1 MNNLYA
7 KAYTEV
13 LEIIN
18 HFSEDEY
25 KKIPKEKIDF
35 YEKHKDRKYDFKINP
50 NIDLAEQNISRK
62 ANAILVSLF
71 RDYFATAKQKE
82 ILKNLLQQNQEKLE
96 KEKQLVISDPEFA
109 KTTLQKLGYFSLIGG
124 YKDLF
129 KHKPSGN
136 YLHGVT
142 FEEITAFYYFDE
154 ELRTLFL
161 KYILHV
167 ERQLKS
173 MLSYYFCEKYGE
185 QQTAYLTA
193 GNYNY
198 TRRNQS
204 KINRLITT
212 LSKTIA
218 LPSNYSYITH
228 HATMYGNVP
237 LWVATNALTFGQI
250 SKMYQYTTSDIR
262 TKVSLNFANM
272 SEVQLHQLIR
282 ILASCRNV
290 CAHNERLYSFQVNE
304 AIPDTV
310 LHSKLQLPRKKGQYA
325 IGKKDLFAVVIALRY
340 LIDNQ
345 EFKQF
350 KAELKQ
356 LIHSVRKNC
365 PHISQELLF
374 SKMGFP
380 EKWEK
385 IMCYKK

>member
-1 MNNLYA
+1 MANKTFLTY
-7 KAYTEV
+7 
-13 LEIIN
+13 
-18 HFSEDEY
+18 DEQ
-25 KKIPKEKIDF
+25 I
-35 YEKHKDRKYDFKINP
+35 
-50 NIDLAEQNISRK
+50 
-62 ANAILVSLF
+62 
-71 RDYFATAKQKE
+71 
-82 ILKNLLQQNQEKLE
+82 EKLE

-109 KTTLQKLGYFSLIGG
+109 KITLQKLSYFSLIGG

-198 TRRNQS
+198 TRKNS
-204 KINRLITT
+204 NKINRLITT
-212 LSKTIA
+212 LSQTIA

-228 HATMYGNVP
+228 HARVYGNVP

-250 SKMYQYTTSDIR
+250 SKMYQYSTSDIR
-262 TKVSLNFANM
+262 TKVSLNFANI

-304 AIPDTV
+304 AIPDMV
-310 LHSKLQLPRKKGQYA
+310 LHSKLQLPQKKGQYT

-345 EFKQF
+345 EFKLF
-350 KAELKQ
+350 KTELKR
-356 LIHSVRKNC
+356 LINSVLKNC

-380 EKWEK
+380 ANWEK
-385 IMCYKK
+385 IVRYKK

>member
-1 MNNLYA
+1 MAN
-7 KAYTEV
+7 KTF
-13 LEIIN
+13 
-18 HFSEDEY
+18 FSY
-25 KKIPKEKIDF
+25 
-35 YEKHKDRKYDFKINP
+35 N
-50 NIDLAEQNISRK
+50 EQ
-62 ANAILVSLF
+62 L
-71 RDYFATAKQKE
+71 
-82 ILKNLLQQNQEKLE
+82 EKLE
-96 KEKQLVISDPEFA
+96 KEKQLVISDFEFA
-109 KTTLQKLGYFSLIGG
+109 KNTLRKLSYFSLIGG

-142 FEEITAFYYFDE
+142 FEEITSFYYFDE

-185 QQTAYLTA
+185 HQTAYLTA
-193 GNYNY
+193 ENYNL
-198 TRRNQS
+198 TRKNFS

-212 LSKTIA
+212 LSHTIA
-218 LPSNYSYITH
+218 LPSNYTYITH
-228 HATMYGNVP
+228 YAKVYSNVP
-237 LWVATNALTFGQI
+237 LWVATNALTFGQV
-250 SKMYQYTTSDIR
+250 SKMYQYSTSDIR
-262 TKVSLNFANM
+262 TKVSINFANI

-304 AIPDTV
+304 AIPDMG
-310 LHSKLQLPRKKGQYA
+310 LHSKLQLPQKNGQYT

-340 LIDNQ
+340 LIDSQ

-350 KAELKQ
+350 KAELKR
-356 LIHSVRKNC
+356 LINSVLKNC
-365 PHISQELLF
+365 PHISRELLF

-380 EKWEK
+380 ENWEK
-385 IMCYKK
+385 IVRYKK